1 MIDLTP
7 LEVRKKK
14 GDFRKGMR
22 GYEPQAVDDFLD
34 LVADRLEQL
43 VRENSAM
50 NDQFARL
57 ENQVNDYRER
67 ERALTEALVTAQEMR
82 EEMRKQIEKEVELK
96 RREAE
101 ADADSIRAEAE
112 QIRQREHESIRR
124 LRARQAQFILSYRA
138 FLERELAEL
147 SVMAESLELNRNAP
161 ASAQTRKQRNR
172 PGTAS
177 QVEKPQKQRESQRP
191 TAAEPQPMPL
201 PVAIPEPPTARQTQT
216 PWGREG
222 GPTAIEQDLPFAP
235 PSAPE
240 PTSSLDTSF
249 DEMLDSLPAFA
260 GDAHVTQIDE
270 PNQAPVDPLVDADEE
285 AELLADVRSEFDE
298 LVAEDLPPLP
308 EQEAELLDL
317 VDDVADDED
326 EDGWM
331 STLLEGKGD
340 KRS

>member
-50 NDQFARL
+50 HDQFARL

-82 EEMRKQIEKEVELK
+82 EEMRKQIEKEVELT

-112 QIRQREHESIRR
+112 QVRQREHESIRR
-124 LRARQAQFILSYRA
+124 LRARQAQFVQSYRA

-147 SVMAESLELNRNAP
+147 SVMAESLDLSRSAGP
-161 ASAQTRKQRNR
+161 SAQTRKQRNS
-172 PGTAS
+172 PGTAR
-177 QVEKPQKQRESQRP
+177 QTEKPQQHEPQRQRQ
-191 TAAEPQPMPL
+191 AEPQPMPL
-201 PVAIPEPPTARQTQT
+201 PVAIPEPPTSKQT
-216 PWGREG
+216 PWEREG
-222 GPTAIEQDLPFAP
+222 GPAAIEQELPFVP
-235 PSAPE
+235 GSAPE
-240 PTSSLDTSF
+240 AAGSLNKTF
-249 DEMLDSLPAFA
+249 DDMLESLPAFA
-260 GDAHVTQIDE
+260 GDASVRQVKQ
-270 PNQAPVDPLVDADEE
+270 PNTAPVEPPVNADEE

-308 EQEAELLDL
+308 EPQEEILDL

>member
-22 GYEPQAVDDFLD
+22 GYDPQAVDDFLD

-43 VRENSAM
+43 VRDNSAM

-82 EEMRKQIEKEVELK
+82 EEMRKQIEKEVELT

-101 ADADSIRAEAE
+101 ADAENIRAEAE
-112 QIRQREHESIRR
+112 QIRHREHESIRR

-147 SVMAESLELNRNAP
+147 SVMAESLELNRGAP
-161 ASAQTRKQRNR
+161 ASAQTRKQRK
-172 PGTAS
+172 PGTS
-177 QVEKPQKQRESQRP
+177 TQVEKPQKREPQRP
-191 TAAEPQPMPL
+191 APGEPEPMPL
-201 PVAIPEPPTARQTQT
+201 PVAIPEPPIATQTQT
-216 PWGREG
+216 PWEREG
-222 GPTAIEQDLPFAP
+222 DSAAIE
-235 PSAPE
+235 S
-240 PTSSLDTSF
+240 PTESSLDTSF

-260 GDAHVTQIDE
+260 GDAHVTQISE
-270 PNQAPVDPLVDADEE
+270 PNTAPVEPQVDADEE

-298 LVAEDLPPLP
+298 LVADDLPPLP
-308 EQEAELLDL
+308 EQDEELLDL

>member
-22 GYEPQAVDDFLD
+22 GYDPQAVDDFLD

-112 QIRQREHESIRR
+112 QIRHREHESIRR

-161 ASAQTRKQRNR
+161 ANAQTRKQRNR

-177 QVEKPQKQRESQRP
+177 QMEKPQKREPQRP
-191 TAAEPQPMPL
+191 PAAEPQPMPL
-201 PVAIPEPPTARQTQT
+201 PVAVPEPPIATQVQT
-216 PWGREG
+216 PWEREG
-222 GPTAIEQDLPFAP
+222 GPAAIEQELPFKP
-235 PSAPE
+235 SSAPD
-240 PTSSLDTSF
+240 PASSVDRSF
-249 DEMLDSLPAFA
+249 DELLDSLPAFA
-260 GDAHVTQIDE
+260 GDAHVRQINKPDTAPIE
-270 PNQAPVDPLVDADEE
+270 PQVDADEE
-285 AELLADVRSEFDE
+285 AEVLADVRSEFDE

-308 EQEAELLDL
+308 EQDEELLDL

>member
-43 VRENSAM
+43 VRDNSAM
-50 NDQFARL
+50 HEQFARL

-82 EEMRKQIEKEVELK
+82 EEMRKQIEKEVELT

-101 ADADSIRAEAE
+101 ADAESIRAEAE
-112 QIRQREHESIRR
+112 QIRHREHESIRR

-161 ASAQTRKQRNR
+161 ANAQTRKQRNR
-172 PGTAS
+172 PDTSS
-177 QVEKPQKQRESQRP
+177 QVEKSQKREPQRQTP
-191 TAAEPQPMPL
+191 AEPQPMPL
-201 PVAIPEPPTARQTQT
+201 PVAIPEPPKASKTQT
-216 PWGREG
+216 PWEREG
-222 GPTAIEQDLPFAP
+222 GPAAVESP
-235 PSAPE
+235 PE
-240 PTSSLDTSF
+240 PASSLDRSF
-249 DEMLDSLPAFA
+249 DEMLDTLPAFA

-270 PNQAPVDPLVDADEE
+270 PNTAPLEPQIDADEE
-285 AELLADVRSEFDE
+285 AESLADVRSEFDE
-298 LVAEDLPPLP
+298 LVADDLPPLP
-308 EQEAELLDL
+308 EHEAELLDL

>member
-82 EEMRKQIEKEVELK
+82 EEMRKQIEKEVELT

-101 ADADSIRAEAE
+101 ADAESIRAEAE
-112 QIRQREHESIRR
+112 QIRHREHESIRR

-161 ASAQTRKQRNR
+161 ASAQTRKQRK
-172 PGTAS
+172 PGTSA
-177 QVEKPQKQRESQRP
+177 QVEKPQKRDPQRP
-191 TAAEPQPMPL
+191 APAEPQPMPL
-201 PVAIPEPPTARQTQT
+201 PVAIPEPPTATETQT
-216 PWGREG
+216 PWEREG
-222 GPTAIEQDLPFAP
+222 SPAVDST
-235 PSAPE
+235 PE
-240 PTSSLDTSF
+240 PPASLDRSF
-249 DEMLDSLPAFA
+249 DEMLGSLPAFA
-260 GDAHVTQIDE
+260 GDAHVTQISE
-270 PNQAPVDPLVDADEE
+270 PDTAPVEPSVDADEE

-298 LVAEDLPPLP
+298 LVADDLPPLP
-308 EQEAELLDL
+308 EPEDELLDL